1 MKAYEARERDSP
13 HVRAPATWRSIVT
26 ADIVDQPQPA
36 SCRSTSQ
43 VDDASQ
49 RLDSTIRGILPAFS
63 LLFYGVGRVPPSSKG
78 RQFFLSLSLSVHTVR
93 FSFSFFHLRDS
104 PSEIRETW
112 RRVGREEERKKVG
125 RGASCNSCPHGRRVN
140 KKA

>member
-78 RQFFLSLSLSVHTVR
+78 RQFFLSLSLRAHC
-93 FSFSFFHLRDS
+93 SFFLFLFFTCEIHRARFEKLGVE
-104 PSEIRETW
+104 SEGRKEG
-112 RRVGREEERKKVG
+112 RKLVEGPRVTRVPTAVG
-125 RGASCNSCPHGRRVN
+125 
-140 KKA
+140 

>member
-63 LLFYGVGRVPPSSKG
+63 LLFYGVGSSLLQG
-78 RQFFLSLSLSVHTVR
+78 EAVFPLSLSPCTLFVFLFLFFTCEIHRAR
-93 FSFSFFHLRDS
+93 FEKLGVE
-104 PSEIRETW
+104 SEGRKEG
-112 RRVGREEERKKVG
+112 RKLVEGPRVTRVPTAVG
-125 RGASCNSCPHGRRVN
+125 
-140 KKA
+140 